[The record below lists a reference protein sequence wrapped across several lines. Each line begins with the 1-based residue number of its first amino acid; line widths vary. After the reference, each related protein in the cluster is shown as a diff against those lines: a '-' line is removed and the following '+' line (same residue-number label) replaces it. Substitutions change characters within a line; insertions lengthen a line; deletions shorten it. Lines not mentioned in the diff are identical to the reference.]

1 MESFHCYRVL
11 FIGKMAALRRQGR
24 LAFHCLYSAKSYNFF
39 LTIIRWVLN
48 KYSQVPFHHYAPHS
62 CVCECVCMLR
72 QWANVINFI
81 LALISQVVLRNRRNS
96 TLRDSTIN
104 GNALMEKS
112 LPERM
117 ALDSSCETVSPRD
130 VSDFF

>member
-1 MESFHCYRVL
+1 
-11 FIGKMAALRRQGR
+11 
-24 LAFHCLYSAKSYNFF
+24 
-39 LTIIRWVLN
+39 
-48 KYSQVPFHHYAPHS
+48 
-62 CVCECVCMLR
+62 MLR